1 MLMAASMSQTMAT
14 APRMIRTV
22 SMLAHKPEI
31 PPPPIDV
38 HWFYLVIVLLI
49 VALVAVAILAADLL
63 N

>member
-14 APRMIRTV
+14 APRMIRTI
-22 SMLAHKPEI
+22 SMLARRPEI
-31 PPPPIDV
+31 PPPPTDV

-49 VALVAVAILAADLL
+49 VALVALVVLAADML